1 MKIDNFLINYIL
13 HKMNLKHAL
22 ILGLTVFFTIQSSG
36 QNKHAKTS
44 NYPSYKGLVMAGY
57 QGWFR
62 TPEDGSGSKWG
73 HYGADGKF
81 DKDHNTIDFWPDVSE
96 YEKTYETKFK
106 FPDGTKARV
115 FSSVDK
121 STTDL
126 HFKWMKEYGVDGVFM
141 QRFFG
146 VARNH
151 DDPNK
156 SQDIILKNA
165 VNAAEENN
173 RAIAVMYDLS
183 GMRADGEDCSA
194 VIEDWKKLVD
204 NLKVTQSKNYLHHNG
219 KPLVTIW
226 GIGFPDRSY
235 NIREIG
241 INRLIDFLKNDPIYG
256 GCSVMLGVPTY
267 FRELDKDCLPDP
279 YLHDVIRTADIVLP
293 WMVQRFTPLLHQDEI
308 RYRDHVMADIKW
320 CQDNKVD
327 YVPLVYAGFSWH
339 NLSKR
344 NPGLARHTTYGA
356 IPRVGGKFYWD
367 LIYNAISAGA
377 EMLYVGMFDEVDEG
391 TAIIPVLNNPPNS
404 DDVHFVGND
413 DVAPDHYLFLTGK
426 AGQMLRKEVPLSYKI
441 PSKE

>member
-1 MKIDNFLINYIL
+1 
-13 HKMNLKHAL
+13 MNLKYSIVFAL
-22 ILGLTVFFTIQSSG
+22 SVLFASHSQA
-36 QNKHAKTS
+36 QNKHSKTS
-44 NYPSYKGLVMAGY
+44 KFPSYKGLVMAGY

-62 TPEDGSGSKWG
+62 APGDGSGKEWV
-73 HYGADGKF
+73 HYGANGKF

-96 YEKTYETKFK
+96 YKKTYETSFK
-106 FPDGTKARV
+106 YPDGTPARV
-115 FSSVDK
+115 FSSLDK

-126 HFKWMKEYGVDGVFM
+126 HFKWMEEYGVDGVFM

-151 DDPNK
+151 QKKKK
-156 SQDIILKNA
+156 SHDIILKNA
-165 VNAAEENN
+165 VAAAEKND
-173 RAIAVMYDLS
+173 RAIGVMYDLS
-183 GMRADGEDCSA
+183 GLRSNGEDCSA
-194 VIEDWKKLVD
+194 IIEDWKMLVD
-204 NLKVTQSKNYLHHNG
+204 RLKVTNSENYIQHNG

-241 INRLIDFLKNDPIYG
+241 INRLIDFLKNDPVYG

-279 YLHDVIRTADIVLP
+279 YLHEVIESADIVLP

-320 CQDNKVD
+320 CKEKNVD

-344 NPGLARHTTYGA
+344 TPGLARHTTYGA
-356 IPRVGGKFYWD
+356 IPRIGGKFYWD
-367 LIYNAISAGA
+367 LIYNAIKAGG

-391 TAIIPVLNNPPNS
+391 TAIIPISDTPPNS
-404 DDVHFVGND
+404 EDVHFVDND
-413 DVAPDHYLFLTGK
+413 GVAPDHYLFLTGEAAK
-426 AGQMLRKEVPLSYKI
+426 MLRKEIPLRAKM
-441 PSKE
+441 PSKNE